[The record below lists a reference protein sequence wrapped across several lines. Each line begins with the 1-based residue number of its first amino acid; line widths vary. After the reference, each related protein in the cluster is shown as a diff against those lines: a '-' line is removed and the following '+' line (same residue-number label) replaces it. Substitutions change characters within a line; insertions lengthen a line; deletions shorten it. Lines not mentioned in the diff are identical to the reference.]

1 MSKAKILI
9 VEDESLIADF
19 IAISLEELEYTITAV
34 CNSFDQAM
42 HSIKSDIPDL
52 ALLDINIKGNLD
64 GIDLAHELNKLHIP
78 FLFLTS
84 RIDAK
89 SVDRAKL
96 VHPLGYIT
104 KPITKISLQTNLE
117 VLTHN
122 LLTNHKKEKSVAFG
136 QNDFYFI
143 KEKDTYIKLPF
154 NSILYAEACDNYSII
169 YTLTNKYIVSQT
181 LKSIEEKFSS
191 HHFFRAHRS
200 FLVNLAYVEKVLP
213 KHLIIKAKEIPI
225 SEASKSELIKLI
237 GTL

>member
-19 IAISLEELEYTITAV
+19 IAISLEELEYKITAV
-34 CNSFDQAM
+34 CNSFDQAIL
-42 HSIKSDIPDL
+42 SIKSDIPDL

-64 GIDLAHELNKLHIP
+64 GIDLAHELNKLNIP

-89 SVDRAKL
+89 SIDRAKL

-117 VLTHN
+117 VLIHN
-122 LLTNHKKEKSVAFG
+122 LQTNPKKEKNVYSEP
-136 QNDFYFI
+136 NDFYFI
-143 KEKDTYIKLPF
+143 KEKDTYVKLPF

-169 YTLTNKYIVSQT
+169 YTLTNKFIVSQT
-181 LKSIEEKFSS
+181 LKTVEDKLPSQ
-191 HHFFRAHRS
+191 HFFRAHRS
-200 FLVNLAYVEKVLP
+200 FLVNLTYVEKVLP
-213 KHLIIKAKEIPI
+213 KHLIIKSKEIPI